1 MPPGKGAP
9 ARWTSLRAFHRLD
22 RLRAGARCRGP
33 RGQADAQVG
42 KLLEQGKALAG
53 GQPKDMAAATT
64 VGAEKVEMP
73 ARHVDGGRGGRETEA
88 DQGTVD
94 VVEGVHHLLRFD
106 HFGQGAIRRLLFWL
120 AAHCDGGKR
129 PSTRAARTR
138 DAL

>member
-42 KLLEQGKALAG
+42 ELLEQGQALAG
-53 GQPKDMAAATT
+53 GQPKDIVAATT

-73 ARHVDGGRGGRETEA
+73 TRHVDGGHSSRETEA

-94 VVEGVHHLLRFD
+94 VVEG
-106 HFGQGAIRRLLFWL
+106 
-120 AAHCDGGKR
+120 CC
-129 PSTRAARTR
+129 
-138 DAL
+138 ALITSAKGR